1 MVSITTT
8 AWLRFELTE
17 NKIIVFV
24 VLVGTNKDT

>member
-17 NKIIVFV
+17 NKMIV